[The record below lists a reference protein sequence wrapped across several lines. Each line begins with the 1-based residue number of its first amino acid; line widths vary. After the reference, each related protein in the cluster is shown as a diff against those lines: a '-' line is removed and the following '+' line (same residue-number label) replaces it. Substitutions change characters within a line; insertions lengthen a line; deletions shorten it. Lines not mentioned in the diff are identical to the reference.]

1 MHDAIMVELATTG
14 NAVTVFGWSQSAI
27 IASLEMQ
34 RFTAM
39 GGAAPSVI
47 ADALAAG
54 TQEGI
59 LDFTADLQALSAQP
73 LTLPQIQ
80 LPQPADLVAAVA
92 AAPTPAEVVNTLA
105 RIISTNY
112 AVLLPTVDIALA
124 LVTTLPLYTT
134 QLFVRQLAAGN
145 LINAIGYPL
154 AATVGLGT
162 IDSGRRG
169 IAHPPRGGLGHRS
182 KHRGPR
188 HLTDSRRHRRP
199 PTTVYR
205 PRQ

>member
-1 MHDAIMVELATTG
+1 M
-14 NAVTVFGWSQSAI
+14 
-27 IASLEMQ
+27 
-34 RFTAM
+34 
-39 GGAAPSVI
+39 
-47 ADALAAG
+47 
-54 TQEGI
+54 
-59 LDFTADLQALSAQP
+59 
-73 LTLPQIQ
+73 
-80 LPQPADLVAAVA
+80 
-92 AAPTPAEVVNTLA
+92 VNTLA